1 MMPSSS
7 PNPYTQVILGVL
19 EREGGL
25 SRGYE
30 GVSVTVSYCYRVLF
44 LGFLEKELQM

>member
-1 MMPSSS
+1 MMPSST
-7 PNPYTQVILGVL
+7 PNPYTQATMGVL

-25 SRGYE
+25 SRGYK
-30 GVSVTVSYCYRVLF
+30 GVSVTASYCYRVLF